1 MDRLLLIFVKHPV
14 EGEVKTRLA
23 AEIGHPKALAAYTRL
38 LAHTRQVAEGAGC
51 DKAVWYGNA
60 IPPADLWSEAG
71 WLRLPQQG
79 ADLGARMEHAFQWG
93 FAQGYRRIL
102 IIGSDCGELRPEHL
116 ETAFRQLDV
125 CEAVLGPAADGGYY
139 LLGLRQ
145 MAAAV
150 FTGKAWSTDQV
161 FQATLDD
168 LHAAGLH
175 THLLPQLSDVDTAA
189 DLARVFPDAL

>member
-14 EGEVKTRLA
+14 QGEVKTRLA
-23 AEIGHPKALAAYTRL
+23 AEIGDPKALAAYVRL
-38 LAHTRQVAEGAGC
+38 LAHTRRTAEGVSCA
-51 DKAVWYGNA
+51 KAVWYGNA
-60 IPPADLWSEAG
+60 IPDADLWSETG
-71 WLRLPQQG
+71 WPRLPQQG
-79 ADLGARMEHAFQWG
+79 GDLGARMQHAFQWG
-93 FAQGYRRIL
+93 FAAGYRHLL

-116 ETAFRQLDV
+116 ESAFRALEHCD
-125 CEAVLGPAADGGYY
+125 AALGPAADGGYY

-145 MAAAV
+145 MAEAV

-168 LHAAGLH
+168 LHAAGLN
-175 THLLPQLSDVDTAA
+175 TCLLPRLSDVDTAA